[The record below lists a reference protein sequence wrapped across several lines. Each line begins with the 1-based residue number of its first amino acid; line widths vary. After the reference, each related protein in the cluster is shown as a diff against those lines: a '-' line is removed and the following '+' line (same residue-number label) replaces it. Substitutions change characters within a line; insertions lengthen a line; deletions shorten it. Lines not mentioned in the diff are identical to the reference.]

1 MNTRFNILFAAVLLP
16 LAISCQQ
23 DDQPDVSEKE
33 VISFSVETG
42 HDSSTKTAYAGGNVT
57 DEQKE
62 RIDWVI
68 GDQFKLSCAQTTPG
82 SAGYKVTGNPTN
94 SGVISKVEKNKIA
107 PVQDNGLQWGTGTH
121 HFYAVYP
128 SSASVSTSGVISATI
143 PAAQDG
149 SNMNNCLM
157 WAGASTSA
165 KTDFSLRFTPMV
177 TTFQFTV
184 GGDGTGAGDITISKI
199 ELVSANVALAGSFSA
214 QITQGGG
221 SAEIQQRGGGIG
233 YSSIP
238 AVVTSGSG
246 MNNTVTINLT
256 TPVTINDATSYTF
269 KIFVYPSGRMVNSV
283 DVMDGL
289 TIRYYT
295 SAGNRS
301 LALKY
306 SATHNDYPGQ
316 WVQFPAGRKINI
328 NNLQLPAQLAS
339 WTFSVSAGNM
349 GEEISDIVV
358 SPVSI
363 EEFQAEDGGLLEDL
377 TYILDVDW
385 NDISWNEGGG
395 SDASFATVRSHKDN
409 AEADPVPYQLEYYD
423 ENSGEWL
430 SGVPSWLSVPAPASN
445 WAGSGSGE
453 SLGLTM
459 SAQVNSATDS
469 HRSAMLAKGS
479 YSAAHDLSTDNPA
492 TGETVSATTANCYIA
507 DRPGLYKFPLVY
519 GNGIKNGAVN
529 TTAFEQGV
537 AVGSAFLTKFKDHLD
552 QDINSPYIG
561 VQHSGKTLTPA
572 LIWTDAPGLVTD
584 LSVTGS
590 GSSAY
595 LNFSVPSESIT
606 QGNALVGV
614 LVDGEIAWS
623 WHIWV
628 TDQSM
633 KVSDSPD
640 SYMGSNNYVF
650 APVNL
655 GWCGNQSKNYA
666 ARSVRLRVVQP
677 ASGLMSDEIT
687 VSSAQASYTTYGD
700 NPFFQWGRKDPI
712 RPVIGTYGNPVPKT
726 LYYGSAD
733 YTADN
738 SASGPVSIGTAI
750 QTPWNN
756 YITGATTSNWCSD
769 NWYNLWNANL
779 AGSGSGQFGT
789 DVIKTIYDPSPVG
802 FMVPP
807 QEAYDGFTTSNCAG
821 VNLSAGNTSAA
832 IVYNSSPLSFPLT
845 GYLYAIDG
853 SYNYV
858 GRVGHYWSAVP
869 DGSLQ
874 AYPLTVRYSSGIVST
889 TGPLGRSYAV
899 SVRPVLEEVSQSGV
913 AEEGCFAVS
922 ILQDKFSTA
931 GGTSSIEIC
940 SSAFTVDNGYYS
952 SCAPGLAW
960 HVAGFSTNRTTWST
974 TAPSWFSISRMSARP
989 SGDEDIQF
997 TFSVASAPSETNRF
1011 VMVKIVQDCTD
1022 QTVILYISQG
1032 ATAGASSWETNLLF
1046 GADNSV
1052 CGSGNTVLGSG
1063 NFIMGYDNRSEGT
1076 GNISIG
1082 YENTS
1087 IGNNNNSIGTGN
1099 YNRGTGNVCCGTYNT
1114 CWGSYNR
1121 CGGSWQSAYEQIVIG
1136 DSNWISWFGN

>member
-1 MNTRFNILFAAVLLP
+1 MIHSSNTLKSLAAFVAGLLVLACTPTVIPELSLSD
-16 LAISCQQ
+16 LAANFEAT
-23 DDQPDVSEKE
+23 DALEKRII
-33 VISFSVETG
+33 VISNVDWTVSCPDAWVTVFPAAGTG
-42 HDSSTKTAYAGGNVT
+42 NDSFKITVAANDKFEARSSTVTVKAGDKTASVRVSQLSLTPSILVSPTTLEAEAAGG
-57 DEQKE
+57 
-62 RIDWVI
+62 
-68 GDQFKLSCAQTTPG
+68 
-82 SAGYKVTGNPTN
+82 
-94 SGVISKVEKNKIA
+94 
-107 PVQDNGLQWGTGTH
+107 
-121 HFYAVYP
+121 
-128 SSASVSTSGVISATI
+128 
-143 PAAQDG
+143 
-149 SNMNNCLM
+149 
-157 WAGASTSA
+157 
-165 KTDFSLRFTPMV
+165 
-177 TTFQFTV
+177 TV
-184 GGDGTGAGDITISKI
+184 
-199 ELVSANVALAGSFSA
+199 
-214 QITQGGG
+214 
-221 SAEIQQRGGGIG
+221 
-233 YSSIP
+233 
-238 AVVTSGSG
+238 
-246 MNNTVTINLT
+246 
-256 TPVTINDATSYTF
+256 
-269 KIFVYPSGRMVNSV
+269 SV
-283 DVMDGL
+283 DVTANSPWTVTVPEDCGWIVADPTSGEGNAKVTL
-289 TIRYYT
+289 TVAASDVRVAR
-295 SAGNRS
+295 SAAVKFKETIGNTEMSVTVNQAAVPLGRRADS
-301 LALKY
+301 LALVAIYNASKGAEWAKNQWELDKPMDTW
-306 SATHNDYPGQ
+306 SAVT
-316 WVQFPAGRKINI
+316 VTEGR
-328 NNLQLPAQLAS
+328 
-339 WTFSVSAGNM
+339 V
-349 GEEISDIVV
+349 
-358 SPVSI
+358 
-363 EEFQAEDGGLLEDL
+363 
-377 TYILDVDW
+377 
-385 NDISWNEGGG
+385 
-395 SDASFATVRSHKDN
+395 
-409 AEADPVPYQLEYYD
+409 
-423 ENSGEWL
+423 
-430 SGVPSWLSVPAPASN
+430 
-445 WAGSGSGE
+445 
-453 SLGLTM
+453 
-459 SAQVNSATDS
+459 
-469 HRSAMLAKGS
+469 
-479 YSAAHDLSTDNPA
+479 
-492 TGETVSATTANCYIA
+492 TA
-507 DRPGLYKFPLVY
+507 LKL
-519 GNGIKNGAVN
+519 
-529 TTAFEQGV
+529 
-537 AVGSAFLTKFKDHLD
+537 
-552 QDINSPYIG
+552 
-561 VQHSGKTLTPA
+561 
-572 LIWTDAPGLVTD
+572 
-584 LSVTGS
+584 
-590 GSSAY
+590 
-595 LNFSVPSESIT
+595 
-606 QGNALVGV
+606 
-614 LVDGEIAWS
+614 
-623 WHIWV
+623 
-628 TDQSM
+628 
-633 KVSDSPD
+633 
-640 SYMGSNNYVF
+640 
-650 APVNL
+650 
-655 GWCGNQSKNYA
+655 
-666 ARSVRLRVVQP
+666 
-677 ASGLMSDEIT
+677 
-687 VSSAQASYTTYGD
+687 
-700 NPFFQWGRKDPI
+700 
-712 RPVIGTYGNPVPKT
+712 
-726 LYYGSAD
+726 
-733 YTADN
+733 
-738 SASGPVSIGTAI
+738 
-750 QTPWNN
+750 
-756 YITGATTSNWCSD
+756 TTSNVITQEWTLPEDVADLTELTDLRINSNKLTGDIPEAVYGLTKLEKLYFQND
-769 NWYNLWNANL
+769 NLTGSISGKIAQLTELTELYVDRNANL